1 MLHRLLPALA
11 LTFATPLAAQDGGQ
25 LFTLYC
31 SACHGADGKGATGG
45 AFPPLAGSPW
55 VADDAAR
62 SIKLILHGMTGP
74 VEVLGKTYNLEM
86 QPQGAVLPDDSI
98 AAILTYVRSSWGN
111 AAPPVSAD
119 LVKQVRAATTG
130 RKTPWTA
137 GEILKLH
144 PFPFEQTALRD
155 LISQVYAGEWIKL
168 PDFTKEKGT
177 NIEEEHDGIISL
189 KDATLDNNFAM
200 VWQATFEAPA
210 DGEYS
215 FHLDADDAARV
226 LINGKSTVE
235 VQGIGPMN
243 GSRAKEAKIT
253 LTRGPQKFRVE
264 YLEFQGEQSIA
275 LGWRGPGVKNWK
287 WLTDTAGEQPLVRD
301 PITIEPTNGRPVI
314 HRNFIDGTTARAI
327 GVGFP
332 GGVNLAWSAD
342 HLGPELIWT
351 GMFIDGAIKW
361 TDRGTDKSPPAGE
374 NVVQLFKARVLPEA
388 SRFKSYTLDSAGN
401 PTFHIEIGPQT
412 LSDSWRAGEGKS
424 LVRTLALTGG
434 TEPMDFLLTNLP
446 TGPALMFEAGSVPV
460 EISEE
465 KAQVKLVP
473 GTPTTVTYRWK

>member
-11 LTFATPLAAQDGGQ
+11 LTFATPLIAQDGGQ

-45 AFPPLAGSPW
+45 AFPPLSGSPW

-137 GEILKLH
+137 EEVLKLH

-155 LISQVYAGEWIKL
+155 LISQVYAGKWTKI
-168 PDFTKEKGT
+168 PDFSKEKGT

-189 KDATLDNNFAM
+189 KDATLKNDFAI

-215 FHLDADDAARV
+215 FLLDADDAARV
-226 LINGKSTVE
+226 LINGKKTVE
-235 VQGIGPMN
+235 VAGIGPMD
-243 GSRAKEAKIT
+243 GSRTKVAKIK

-264 YLEFQGEQSIA
+264 YLEASGNQGIA
-275 LGWRGPGVKNWK
+275 LGWTGPGVKSWR
-287 WLTDTAGEQPLVRD
+287 WLTDTPGKQPPARD
-301 PITIEPTNGRPVI
+301 PIPIEPSNGRPAI
-314 HRNFIDGTTARAI
+314 YRNFIDGTTARAI

-374 NVVQLFKARVLPEA
+374 NVVQLFKDQVLPEA
-388 SRFKSYTLDSAGN
+388 ARFRGYTLNSAGN
-401 PTFHIEIGPQT
+401 PTFHIQIGPQT
-412 LSDSWRAGEGKS
+412 LADSWQAGEGKS

-446 TGPALMFEAGSVPV
+446 TGPSMMFEAGTVPV
-460 EISEE
+460 EISDQ

-473 GTPTTVTYRWK
+473 GIPTTVTYRWK